1 MIGVFY
7 GIEADIRGK
16 PPDERR
22 RVRREKSKPL
32 LDAFEAK
39 IRTKLAALSRK
50 SELAG
55 AVRYSLNHWTV
66 LTLFCGDGQAEISN
80 ALAEN
85 ALRCVSLGRKNFLFA
100 GSDSGGERA
109 AAMYSL
115 IGTCK
120 LNDIDPRA
128 YLEYVLTHIA
138 DHVITRVDELLP
150 WNVVDKLTSISL
162 HDTA

>member
-39 IRTKLAALSRK
+39 IQAKLATLSRK

-55 AVRYSLNHWTV
+55 AIRYSLNHWTA

-80 ALAEN
+80 ALTEN